1 MKSVAVGVVAAIVA
15 LGLFFSGFLVGA
27 NVAIGNNSGYVKYLN
42 ERAEHGES
50 AQMQCIHWV
59 DQWKGEPTVGNQQGA
74 PTFGMYTALCG
85 KPDSK

>member
-1 MKSVAVGVVAAIVA
+1 MKPFAFGALGAAAAIAMFIWGVT
-15 LGLFFSGFLVGA
+15 VGIR
-27 NVAIGNNSGYVKYLN
+27 VEQSDVSPSLN
-42 ERAEHGES
+42 QPHES

-74 PTFGMYTALCG
+74 PTFGMSTALCG